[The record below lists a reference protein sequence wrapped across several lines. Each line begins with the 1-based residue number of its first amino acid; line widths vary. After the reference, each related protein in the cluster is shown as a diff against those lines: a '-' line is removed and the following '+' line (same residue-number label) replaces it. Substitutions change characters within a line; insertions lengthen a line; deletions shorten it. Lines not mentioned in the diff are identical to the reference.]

1 MDIPAQNANQ
11 LFKSFLLKLTN
22 RTSGSQALEISNVT
36 IETFEE
42 APLEDIYQLT
52 INYDPLKVA
61 INRSPSK
68 TAYYENEIV
77 QVEATPL
84 PGYVLGDSSWLS
96 KSILMDDNRT
106 YSISAYNDYNDSDN
120 DGLSNYMEVQNGTDL
135 NDPDSDNDGFTDG
148 EELANGSNPNRA
160 DYSLTLNYDP
170 NRLSVV
176 QSPESEHY
184 EMGTSIVI
192 ETTAKP
198 GFVLADNSWTEK
210 TIQLNSDETYTI
222 SAYPDYNDSD
232 LDGLS
237 NYREAL
243 FNSDQNKRDT
253 DNDGTNDYFEYVA
266 GTQPNDPS
274 DTFIIESFPINPD
287 SFHIAYDSV
296 EGRDYRIYVSSDLSN
311 WTLWKTLSGSQTRHV
326 HVFSNQETINLGIEN
341 SSSMY
346 FFKVDIIKTD

>member
-1 MDIPAQNANQ
+1 
-11 LFKSFLLKLTN
+11 
-22 RTSGSQALEISNVT
+22 
-36 IETFEE
+36 
-42 APLEDIYQLT
+42 
-52 INYDPLKVA
+52 
-61 INRSPSK
+61 
-68 TAYYENEIV
+68 
-77 QVEATPL
+77 
-84 PGYVLGDSSWLS
+84 
-96 KSILMDDNRT
+96 
-106 YSISAYNDYNDSDN
+106 
-120 DGLSNYMEVQNGTDL
+120 
-135 NDPDSDNDGFTDG
+135 
-148 EELANGSNPNRA
+148 
-160 DYSLTLNYDP
+160 
-170 NRLSVV
+170 
-176 QSPESEHY
+176 
-184 EMGTSIVI
+184 MGTSIVI

-311 WTLWKTLSGSQTRHV
+311 RLYGKLS
-326 HVFSNQETINLGIEN
+326 ETKQDTYM
-341 SSSMY
+341 SSAT
-346 FFKVDIIKTD
+346 KKQ